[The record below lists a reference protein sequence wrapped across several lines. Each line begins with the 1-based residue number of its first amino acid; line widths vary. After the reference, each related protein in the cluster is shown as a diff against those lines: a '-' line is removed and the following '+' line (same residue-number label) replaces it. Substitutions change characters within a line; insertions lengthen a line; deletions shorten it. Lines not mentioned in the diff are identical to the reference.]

1 MNDWDE
7 GNLRFVGAMFG
18 MIIVWLLLAFF
29 LIPSRAEAQASI
41 VGVNPDGTAIYATP
55 VNNSVYIDQIGS
67 NNTVII
73 TQDGTAKSVGIS
85 MGKESP
91 TDNNY
96 FAITQQGTGTK
107 AAKIEIPSGINN
119 SVAINQD
126 GAGNHYAGI
135 QNLSGTANNIT
146 VGQSGAGNHTLAIS
160 GATGSTNSGNT
171 ITAEQSGGVGAD
183 KSFQLNLNGT
193 NGATVNIQQTNPTTP
208 NTGSMSIQCI
218 TCGTYNYTRQ

>member
-7 GNLRFVGAMFG
+7 GNLKFVTA
-18 MIIVWLLLAFF
+18 IIVFAVLYIIGHLLINQAH
-29 LIPSRAEAQASI
+29 AQAQIS
-41 VGVNPDGTAIYATP
+41 VGVVAAPI
-55 VNNSVYIDQIGS
+55 NNSVYIDQIGS
-67 NNTVII
+67 NNTVAIS
-73 TQDGTAKSVGIS
+73 QDGTAQSAAVV
-85 MGKESP
+85 MGKDSAA
-91 TDNNY
+91 DNNY
-96 FAITQQGTGTK
+96 IAITQQGTGAKT
-107 AAKIEIPSGINN
+107 AKIEIPSGINN
-119 SVAINQD
+119 SITLNQD

-135 QNLSGTANNIT
+135 QNLSGTANNINI
-146 VGQSGAGNHTLAIS
+146 GQSGAGNHTLAIS

-171 ITAEQSGGVGAD
+171 VTAEQSGGVGAD